1 MTTGETGTNPTNSL
15 TPAGLAGHYAAVAAA
30 WILLSG
36 FWVTAEFDDPVLQ
49 NRVDMGK
56 GMLFVAI
63 TSLLLYLLVRRWHG
77 AQLKLVADAERIAS
91 ALRESELQLSD
102 AQFLARCGSWQVE
115 FARQPGIPV
124 WATWSGSVE
133 LRRLYGMSAMAAE
146 APWERA
152 AIPDEDR
159 QRMREQWDEVCRVG
173 GAREWEHRILVGED
187 MHWIQVR
194 AQVELAKDGLPEK
207 AYGTCQDITERKA
220 AETRIGYLASHDRL
234 TKLPNRDL
242 FYDRLSQA
250 ILRANRRREQLALL
264 FMDLDGFKAV
274 NDYYGHKAGDN
285 LLVSTARRLEQCVR
299 QVDTVARL
307 GGDEFAVILSDIR
320 GQGDAARL
328 ASLII
333 ERLAEDV
340 RVGQGRTCHVG
351 VSIGIAM
358 FPDNGFEMDR
368 LMQAA
373 DDAMYQSKSRGR
385 NTSTFSGMSL
395 HAAGAEP
402 VWLSIGPS
410 HLLGIPVIDQQHLA
424 LAAMLNRLNDVV
436 KNSAPVDVVS
446 GAFENVLTFTRH
458 HFETEERLMQR
469 FDYPDMM
476 AHQDEHR
483 ELLGEAAYMRQKF
496 LQGGELT
503 VLQALKD
510 WFVAHIVDSD
520 KSLASHLGPYVEC
533 DPALGA
539 NACRATCPGAR
550 AAAIAG
556 AVCATACGVLP
567 PGMPAQQ
574 ATAKERIASPA

>member
-1 MTTGETGTNPTNSL
+1 MTTGDTGTSPANSL
-15 TPAGLAGHYAAVAAA
+15 TPARIAGHYAAVAAA

-36 FWVTAEFDDPVLQ
+36 IWVTAEFEDQVLQ

-56 GMLFVAI
+56 GFLFVAI
-63 TSLLLYLLVRRWHG
+63 TSLLLYLLVRKWHH
-77 AQLKLVADAERIAS
+77 AQLRLIADAERSAA

-115 FARQPGIPV
+115 LAPRAARESTAV
-124 WATWSGSVE
+124 WSGSIE
-133 LRRLYGMSAMAAE
+133 LRRLYGIAAMASE
-146 APWERA
+146 PPWESA

-159 QRMREQWDEVCRVG
+159 QRMREQWDEVCRTG
-173 GAREWEHRILVGED
+173 GACEWDHRIMAGED
-187 MHWIQVR
+187 IHWIQVR
-194 AQVELAKDGLPEK
+194 AQVELGRDGLPLS

-220 AETRIGYLASHDRL
+220 AETRIGFLASHDRL

-250 ILRANRRREQLALL
+250 ILRANRRHEKLALL

-274 NDYYGHKAGDN
+274 NDCYGHKAGDS

-333 ERLAEDV
+333 DRLAEDV

-385 NTSTFSGMSL
+385 NTSTFSGMNL
-395 HAAGAEP
+395 RAEGTEP
-402 VWLSIGPS
+402 MWLAIGPS
-410 HLLGIPVIDQQHLA
+410 HLLGVPVIDQQHLA
-424 LAAMLNRLNDVV
+424 LAAMLNRLNEAV
-436 KNSAPVDVVS
+436 KNSAPMEVVA
-446 GAFENVLTFTRH
+446 GAFENVLSFTRH

-469 FDYPDMM
+469 FDYPDRKM
-476 AHQDEHR
+476 HIDEHR
-483 ELLGEAAYMRQKF
+483 DLLAEAAYLRQKF

-520 KSLASHLGPYVEC
+520 KSLASHLSPYVDC

-539 NACRATCPGAR
+539 GACRATCPGAR
-550 AAAIAG
+550 AAESAG
-556 AVCATACGVLP
+556 TACATACGVMP
-567 PGMPAQQ
+567 PGSILQ
-574 ATAKERIASPA
+574 KSPARDCRVWPV